1 MELLDR
7 VNLLLGINDKDVLM
21 QIFIEDA
28 QTEVI
33 DYCNLSTYNVKFDGT
48 VAKMVIQNYNKSKI
62 QGIIS
67 ESFSGVSQSYI
78 DGYTNDVKQF
88 LNKNR
93 KARFIWLM
101 TGWKLI
107 TAW

>member
-33 DYCNLSTYNVKFDGT
+33 DYCNLLTYNVKFDGT

-93 KARFIWLM
+93 KARFI
-101 TGWKLI
+101 
-107 TAW
+107 